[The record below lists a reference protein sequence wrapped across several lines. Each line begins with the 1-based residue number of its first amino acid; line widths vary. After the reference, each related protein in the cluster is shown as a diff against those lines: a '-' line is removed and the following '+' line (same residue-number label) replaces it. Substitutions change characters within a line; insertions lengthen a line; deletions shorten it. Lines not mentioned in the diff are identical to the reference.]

1 MTSHAAA
8 GRYARALFD
17 VVLKESKESK
27 EPKERLEQ
35 VQNELQALADVVKQ
49 SAPLAAV
56 FGNPAVPAAKKHA
69 IAQAVLQKA
78 GIGGPLAKLVL
89 LLADRDRLM
98 LLPDLAT
105 VYRERV
111 QDYQGIVRGEV
122 ISAAPLAPEKVR
134 GLEEAL
140 KRATG
145 RTVILQTRVDAG
157 IIGGV
162 VTRIGS
168 TVYDGSV
175 TTQLQKLKQT
185 LIEAAQ

>member
-1 MTSHAAA
+1 MTAHAAA
-8 GRYARALFD
+8 ARYARALFD
-17 VVLKESKESK
+17 VVLEESK

-35 VQNELQALADVVKQ
+35 AQNDLQGLADLLKQ
-49 SAPLAAV
+49 SAPLASV
-56 FGNPAVPAAKKHA
+56 FGNPALPATKKRA
-69 IAQAVLQKA
+69 IAEALLEKA
-78 GIGGPLAKLVL
+78 GTTGPLAKLVL

-98 LLPDLAT
+98 LLPELA
-105 VYRERV
+105 VAYRARV
-111 QDYQGIVRGEV
+111 QDYQGIVRGEL
-122 ISAAPLAPEKVR
+122 ISAVPLAPEKVR

-140 KRATG
+140 KKATG
-145 RTVILQTRVDAG
+145 RTVILQTRIDSG

>member
-17 VVLKESKESK
+17 VVLKESKDAKES
-27 EPKERLEQ
+27 KERLEQ
-35 VQNELQALADVVKQ
+35 VQNDLQGLADLVKH
-49 SAPLAAV
+49 SAPLASV

-69 IAQAVLQKA
+69 IAQSILEKA
-78 GIGGPLAKLVL
+78 GVTGPLAKLVL

-98 LLPDLAT
+98 LLSDISTA
-105 VYRERV
+105 YRERV
-111 QDYQGIVRGEV
+111 QDYHGIVRGEV
-122 ISAAPLAPEKVR
+122 ISAVPLAPEKVR

-140 KRATG
+140 KKATG
-145 RTVILQTRVDAG
+145 RTVILQTRVDSG